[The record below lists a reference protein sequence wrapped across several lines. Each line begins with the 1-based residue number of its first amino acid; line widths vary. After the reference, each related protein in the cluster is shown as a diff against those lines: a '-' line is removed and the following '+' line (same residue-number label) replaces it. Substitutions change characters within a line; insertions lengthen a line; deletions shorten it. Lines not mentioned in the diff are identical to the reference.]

1 MLYVRAIY
9 EDADSA
15 AIDALHEILP
25 RSIRTNVEFA
35 GRIFTCATGDRFA
48 FTPPIR
54 GSRDREDVMMT
65 GHRILFAVLTCAAII
80 GTAFG
85 AGAQSGTGAQS
96 PEEIIRQL
104 TPRGLPHMGT
114 TAPAGPNP
122 AISPAN
128 APSAP
133 PAPVS
138 STHDNPPREPVGST
152 PLPAPAVHP
161 SVTLRTIT
169 FEFGSARL
177 EPGSVEQLRNLGIAL
192 NQLTTAEAKLLIEGH
207 TDRKG
212 TRAYNDE
219 LSKRRADSVKDYL
232 VKEMGVSADKLETV
246 GKGFSEP
253 ANPKNP
259 YAPENRRVVVV
270 NIGAS

>member
-1 MLYVRAIY
+1 MITPHRMLLAMLICAVIALPALRAA
-9 EDADSA
+9 ADEA
-15 AIDALHEILP
+15 
-25 RSIRTNVEFA
+25 
-35 GRIFTCATGDRFA
+35 
-48 FTPPIR
+48 
-54 GSRDREDVMMT
+54 
-65 GHRILFAVLTCAAII
+65 
-80 GTAFG
+80 
-85 AGAQSGTGAQS
+85 TGAQS

-128 APSAP
+128 APAAM

-138 STHDNPPREPVGST
+138 SGHNNPPTEPVGSVPSPT
-152 PLPAPAVHP
+152 PAGAHP

-177 EPGSVEQLRNLGIAL
+177 EPGSIEQLRNLGIAL
-192 NQLTTAEAKLLIEGH
+192 NQLTTAEAKLMIEGH
-207 TDRKG
+207 TDKKG
-212 TRAYNDE
+212 TRTYNDE
-219 LSKRRADSVKDYL
+219 LSKRRADAVKDYL

-253 ANPKNP
+253 ANPKKP

-270 NIGAS
+270 NMGAS

>member
-1 MLYVRAIY
+1 MITRHRMLL
-9 EDADSA
+9 
-15 AIDALHEILP
+15 ALM
-25 RSIRTNVEFA
+25 
-35 GRIFTCATGDRFA
+35 TCAVVALPAFRAVADEATG
-48 FTPPIR
+48 
-54 GSRDREDVMMT
+54 S
-65 GHRILFAVLTCAAII
+65 
-80 GTAFG
+80 
-85 AGAQSGTGAQS
+85 QS

-114 TAPAGPNP
+114 TKPVGPNP

-128 APSAP
+128 APSGP
-133 PAPVS
+133 QAPVS
-138 STHDNPPREPVGST
+138 SEHSNPPTEPESSN
-152 PLPAPAVHP
+152 PAAAHP

-177 EPGSVEQLRNLGIAL
+177 EPGSIEQLRNLGIAL

-207 TDRKG
+207 TDKKG

-219 LSKRRADSVKDYL
+219 LSKRRADAVKDYL
-232 VKEMGVSADKLETV
+232 VKEMGVSADRLETV

-259 YAPENRRVVVV
+259 YASENRQVVVV

>member
-1 MLYVRAIY
+1 
-9 EDADSA
+9 
-15 AIDALHEILP
+15 
-25 RSIRTNVEFA
+25 
-35 GRIFTCATGDRFA
+35 
-48 FTPPIR
+48 
-54 GSRDREDVMMT
+54 MT
-65 GHRILFAVLTCAAII
+65 GHRMLFAVLTCAVVVLPALRAVADE
-80 GTAFG
+80 T
-85 AGAQSGTGAQS
+85 TGAQS

-128 APSAP
+128 APSVAP
-133 PAPVS
+133 VPVS
-138 STHDNPPREPVGST
+138 SEHNNPPTEPVGSLPSPT
-152 PLPAPAVHP
+152 PPVHP

>member
-1 MLYVRAIY
+1 
-9 EDADSA
+9 
-15 AIDALHEILP
+15 
-25 RSIRTNVEFA
+25 
-35 GRIFTCATGDRFA
+35 
-48 FTPPIR
+48 
-54 GSRDREDVMMT
+54 
-65 GHRILFAVLTCAAII
+65 
-80 GTAFG
+80 
-85 AGAQSGTGAQS
+85 
-96 PEEIIRQL
+96 
-104 TPRGLPHMGT
+104 MGT

-128 APSAP
+128 AASAL
-133 PAPVS
+133 PAPVPS
-138 STHDNPPREPVGST
+138 EYNSPPTEPVGS
-152 PLPAPAVHP
+152 LPPPVSAARP

-177 EPGSVEQLRNLGIAL
+177 EPGSIEQLRNLGIAL

-207 TDRKG
+207 TDKKG

>member
-1 MLYVRAIY
+1 MIIGQRML
-9 EDADSA
+9 
-15 AIDALHEILP
+15 LTLM
-25 RSIRTNVEFA
+25 
-35 GRIFTCATGDRFA
+35 TCAVVVLPALR
-48 FTPPIR
+48 
-54 GSRDREDVMMT
+54 
-65 GHRILFAVLTCAAII
+65 AVADET
-80 GTAFG
+80 
-85 AGAQSGTGAQS
+85 TGAQS

-128 APSAP
+128 APSVAP
-133 PAPVS
+133 VPVS
-138 STHDNPPREPVGST
+138 SEHNNPPTEPVGSLPSPT
-152 PLPAPAVHP
+152 PPVHP